1 MLLIKNMANCES
13 CSVLNAS
20 VVICAGK
27 CFKLGCRQCYTLCK
41 DCRQMYCNG
50 CMLQCQNCSKQACP
64 NCDNAECNKCHKK
77 FVPIKY
83 C

>member
-1 MLLIKNMANCES
+1 MSDCKSCGLPNANIVQCGGN
-13 CSVLNAS
+13 CSGS
-20 VVICAGK
+20 
-27 CFKLGCRQCYTLCK
+27 GCRQCYTLCE
-41 DCRQMYCNG
+41 DCNQMYCNG

-64 NCDNAECNKCHKK
+64 NCDDAECNKCHKK